1 MSRTTML
8 KELLAEL
15 SSCQRC
21 GLCAGRTQPVLGAG
35 VPNSRIVI
43 VGEAPGKNEDEQGKP
58 FVGRSGKLLDQMLA
72 EVGLYRDKNVFITN
86 IVKCRPP
93 ENRDPSPEEC
103 AACREYL
110 DRILTI
116 IDPKVILCVGR
127 ISAQRLF
134 DPNFRVTRQHGETRE
149 IDGRLVMGTFHP
161 AALLRNPDYK
171 ELMEADLRK
180 LVSIIRESDVLAD

>member
-1 MSRTTML
+1 MSRTAML
-8 KELLAEL
+8 RELLAEL
-15 SSCQRC
+15 HSCQRC

-43 VGEAPGKNEDEQGKP
+43 VGEAPGRHEDEQGKP
-58 FVGRSGKLLDQMLA
+58 FVGRSGQLLDQLLA
-72 EVGLYRDKNVFITN
+72 EVGLSREKNVFITN

-93 ENRDPSPEEC
+93 ENRDPLPEEC

-110 DRILTI
+110 ERILEI

-134 DPNFRVTRQHGETRE
+134 DPGFRVTRQHGEVRE

-161 AALLRNPDYK
+161 AALLRNPGYK
-171 ELMEADLRK
+171 ELMQADLQK
-180 LVSIIRESDVLAD
+180 LASIIAAEGSRPV